1 MSDNIAVMYGILRKL
16 DWEGG
21 VQTEVDHYCKYMWYC
36 YSDAYSLIVT
46 PEKTKD
52 VAFDVVFNPVTGKVY
67 EASVHDEWSKEY
79 TRWIDPDYVPAYYS
93 ECFERQV
100 DPNIADV
107 DTGTEFMKA
116 DDIDVVWE
124 ELEGIFRD
132 AGKASSVRY
141 KENDDD
147 DDGETITLDMSR
159 DELATLALAAH
170 HKDMTINDFI
180 NEAVWIKLKEMER
193 EGVIDSLTDSIVLKG
208 AV

>member
-16 DWEGG
+16 DWEG
-21 VQTEVDHYCKYMWYC
+21 VQTEVDHCKYLWYC
-36 YSDAYSLIVT
+36 YPNAYSMIVT
-46 PEKTKD
+46 PQTTKD
-52 VAFDVVFNPVTGKVY
+52 VAFDVVFNPTTGKVY

-79 TRWIDPDYVPAYYS
+79 TRWIDPDYVPAFYS

-100 DPNIADV
+100 EPNVADT

-116 DDIDVVWE
+116 DDIDEVWA

-147 DDGETITLDMSR
+147 EDGDETITLDLSR

-170 HKDMTINDFI
+170 YKDMKINDFI

-193 EGVIDSLTDSIVLKG
+193 EGVIDSFADETVTKG